1 MNVFAAAVLGIRLA
15 RKLNIV
21 TCLTAENLVLRHQL
35 IVLKRNLNR
44 AQQKEAVAQKT
55 RNSFVQ
61 IKE

>member
-1 MNVFAAAVLGIRLA
+1 MALLRQSSAIRLA

-21 TCLTAENLVLRHQL
+21 ACLTAENPVLRHQL
-35 IVLKRNLNR
+35 IVLKRNQNQ
-44 AQQKEAVAQKT
+44 AQQKDAVAHKT